1 MGVDK
6 LSVTEQRVNT
16 LSIAG
21 HLCSSIFLAA
31 VVFTTLS
38 KCKTILILQV
48 YRKIHHVFSLS
59 TAEVE
64 HHASSI
70 LGPCYVFILN

>member
-6 LSVTEQRVNT
+6 LSVMEQRVNT

-38 KCKTILILQV
+38 KCKSHPYLAGVQKNPSRV
-48 YRKIHHVFSLS
+48 SLS

-64 HHASSI
+64 HHAGSL